1 MRISDWSS
9 DVCSSDLN
17 GHLHNFAWNLRIV
30 EPHWGEVFGMAG
42 KAVSL
47 DQHPLPGAC
56 QGLHPRCLACFA
68 GRAEVGGTFL
78 DDSPAKLRHAG
89 GRSAFAW
96 GKRENMA
103 IDNVALFDQAEA
115 VLEHLIARSEEH
127 TSELPSLMRISY

>member
-1 MRISDWSS
+1 
-9 DVCSSDLN
+9 
-17 GHLHNFAWNLRIV
+17 
-30 EPHWGEVFGMAG
+30 MAG

-68 GRAEVGGTFL
+68 GRAEVGGAFL

-96 GKRENMA
+96 GKGANMA
-103 IDNVALFDQAEA
+103 IDTVALFDQAET
-115 VLEHLIARSEEH
+115 VLEHPIALGGQARDNLRPPRRLGDRRLGTVD
-127 TSELPSLMRISY
+127 TSDCVFAAWTSLSLLEGSGRT